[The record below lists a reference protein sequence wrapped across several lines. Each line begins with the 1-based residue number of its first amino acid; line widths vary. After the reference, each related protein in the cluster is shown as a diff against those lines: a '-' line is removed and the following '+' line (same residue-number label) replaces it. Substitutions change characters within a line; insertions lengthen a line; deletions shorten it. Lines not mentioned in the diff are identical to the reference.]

1 MARTIIIFLERRRSL
16 IQRRQHGNGE
26 NSFRLPLSF
35 YAKEGHWVQIFAYI
49 SIKIPD
55 NHYISKTNKAV
66 IFNVSLCI
74 GLTLATE
81 DDADVV
87 PGRPIYIS
95 ALQENGLAERTKTIQ
110 V

>member
-1 MARTIIIFLERRRSL
+1 MIHISRICRNDIF
-16 IQRRQHGNGE
+16 
-26 NSFRLPLSF
+26 
-35 YAKEGHWVQIFAYI
+35 V
-49 SIKIPD
+49 
-55 NHYISKTNKAV
+55 
-66 IFNVSLCI
+66 

-110 V
+110 VLKDCIQYQIIRLFPLIERY

>member
-1 MARTIIIFLERRRSL
+1 MHISRISRNDII
-16 IQRRQHGNGE
+16 
-26 NSFRLPLSF
+26 
-35 YAKEGHWVQIFAYI
+35 A
-49 SIKIPD
+49 
-55 NHYISKTNKAV
+55 
-66 IFNVSLCI
+66 

-110 V
+110 VLKKNCIQYQITRLFSWPPTSLKGTDQRVIGY

>member
-1 MARTIIIFLERRRSL
+1 MIHISRICRNDIF
-16 IQRRQHGNGE
+16 
-26 NSFRLPLSF
+26 
-35 YAKEGHWVQIFAYI
+35 V
-49 SIKIPD
+49 
-55 NHYISKTNKAV
+55 
-66 IFNVSLCI
+66 

-110 V
+110 VFKDCIQYQIIRLFSLEKY

>member
-1 MARTIIIFLERRRSL
+1 MDETLKYSRSYL
-16 IQRRQHGNGE
+16 NYLVFHFQ
-26 NSFRLPLSF
+26 
-35 YAKEGHWVQIFAYI
+35 
-49 SIKIPD
+49 
-55 NHYISKTNKAV
+55 
-66 IFNVSLCI
+66 

-110 V
+110 VFKLFMRQVASKTIWSLY

>member
-1 MARTIIIFLERRRSL
+1 MIHISRICRNDIF
-16 IQRRQHGNGE
+16 
-26 NSFRLPLSF
+26 
-35 YAKEGHWVQIFAYI
+35 V
-49 SIKIPD
+49 
-55 NHYISKTNKAV
+55 
-66 IFNVSLCI
+66 

-110 V
+110 VLKDCIQYQIIRLFNRKVLIIV

>member
-1 MARTIIIFLERRRSL
+1 MMHISRISRNDII
-16 IQRRQHGNGE
+16 
-26 NSFRLPLSF
+26 
-35 YAKEGHWVQIFAYI
+35 V
-49 SIKIPD
+49 
-55 NHYISKTNKAV
+55 
-66 IFNVSLCI
+66 

-110 V
+110 VLKKDLY